1 MDLNR
6 LELIGRLTKDPQS
19 KKLPSGQKVV
29 KVAIATNYSWTDV
42 KTKEKKETVDF
53 HSIVVW
59 GRLAGIVE
67 KYLVKG
73 SRVFL
78 AGRLVYR
85 SWDDKNG
92 VKKYMT
98 EVIATDLIMLD
109 SKKKT
114 VKKEDIAEEDI
125 TIEEVPVEKE

>member
-29 KVAIATNYSWTDV
+29 LATIATNYSWQDI

-59 GRLAGIVE
+59 GKLANIVE
-67 KYLVKG
+67 KYLQKG

-78 AGRLVYR
+78 AGRLAYR
-85 SWDDKNG
+85 CWDDKNG
-92 VKKYMT
+92 DKRYKT
-98 EVIATDLIMLD
+98 EIIVTDLIMLD
-109 SKKKT
+109 SKKKS
-114 VKKEDIAEEDI
+114 VKTEDLAEENI
-125 TIEEVPVEKE
+125 TIEEVPIDK

>member
-6 LELIGRLTKDPQS
+6 LELIGRLTKDPLS

-29 KVAIATNYSWTDV
+29 RATIATNYSWTDV

-59 GRLAGIVE
+59 GKLASIVE

-78 AGRLVYR
+78 TGRLAYR
-85 SWDDKNG
+85 SWDDKKG
-92 VKKYMT
+92 EKKYIT
-98 EVIATDLIMLD
+98 EIIAKDLIMLD

-114 VKKEDIAEEDI
+114 TTKEDEAVEDI
-125 TIEEVPVEKE
+125 TIEEVPVEKD